1 MERCYNLQTCAANSS
16 LEQDIRLCAD
26 VGFSSVEID
35 FQKARNYLQEHTLQD
50 LSRLMQAHRMR
61 CASINA
67 IFSINFCTEQQWE
80 DVCAQLDF
88 ACDLGEAAGADRVI
102 VLSNERADLPAGVTD
117 EAVFMDTLQALHRLA
132 DRGGAR
138 GMKIAFEPVG
148 TMAIGDIGTAWRLV
162 QAADRPEVGL
172 VIDDF
177 NLYLWDVGAYFD
189 VICRIAP
196 EKVFMVHLN
205 DAEKIPF
212 ARLDQNHRCMPGDG
226 RIDVRRYMEC
236 VRACGYDGPV
246 SVEVLN
252 SEIWAKGPETVI
264 PEAYEKMGKFVD

>member
-1 MERCYNLQTCAANSS
+1 MEQCYNLQTCAANSS

-117 EAVFMDTLQALHRLA
+117 EAVFTDTLQALHRLA

-138 GMKIAFEPVG
+138 GMKLSLIH
-148 TMAIGDIGTAWRLV
+148 ICTAD
-162 QAADRPEVGL
+162 QIHPFPHTADRAGSARP
-172 VIDDF
+172 
-177 NLYLWDVGAYFD
+177 
-189 VICRIAP
+189 CRP
-196 EKVFMVHLN
+196 
-205 DAEKIPF
+205 PP
-212 ARLDQNHRCMPGDG
+212 Q
-226 RIDVRRYMEC
+226 
-236 VRACGYDGPV
+236 CG
-246 SVEVLN
+246 
-252 SEIWAKGPETVI
+252 
-264 PEAYEKMGKFVD
+264 